1 MSDPEETL
9 KYSLTLNNFQRFETA
24 LRNGARAQKYD
35 ENGICIYEM
44 CLQRPNSRE
53 FIEACLRNGC
63 TADYVNEGLQKAAI
77 NYAAD
82 SACSANILALL
93 NCNTNLQLDHE
104 YAGLTPLNALAKR
117 LTNDNVNDL
126 DIAIFELLC
135 RGASPNIPDKNDI
148 TPLHYIVMKSDLDD
162 IKKKRLINRFLKE
175 KTLDLDRFR
184 NGQLRQLLREQYPNL
199 ILPEPHSK
207 NRTWDITYDQLF
219 NALRYGNE
227 NNFIAM
233 SAHYNGDDN
242 DILNLLK
249 ECITRGRLQS
259 FDELLRARNN
269 LNINKGFAGDKK
281 LTLIELSL
289 IHGNWHTLEK
299 LLNHQELKWP
309 SDKLMLINLMGRLD
323 ELPVNEYC
331 DYWKCFHLLVQSKHV
346 DINETDESGHTPLH
360 YAAQYRHADAVHS
373 LLAKGAH
380 LGAINEFKEMPLAD
394 IDAVWLEMYFNQ
406 CITTRSKSRA
416 DRSFEIIMDFKN
428 LDLSAIDYMA
438 ETKHLRSLLKHPL
451 ITSFILFKWSL
462 YCGFFYFHLIMHTIF
477 TVSFFIHAYFRFSEP
492 QNESIW
498 TLWVIYICLVYLTFC
513 EIVTLCIRLS
523 QKRCFTFGIWLWRC
537 ILYSLLNIV
546 LIVLSYISI
555 HISNV
560 ENQRTC
566 TAYAIF
572 ITILCF
578 SHLLGALP
586 YQNSISTHILM
597 LRETSKNYIKIL
609 LFYSIYFIE
618 SEIEK
623 DLAAIYDADRLER
636 KSLVLWRRPL
646 ITIMYSFV
654 EACEL
659 ILIFTVKLL
668 NKWFIAI
675 AFVGCLIF
683 FVPGPH
689 EVYMAICKRNLGF
702 ILYWLGLG
710 VVSSAGFGTGVHS
723 FLLYLGPHIASV
735 ALAAYEC
742 RTLELPSPPYPEEKI
757 CPDEP
762 YAKLSNICMLAILG
776 KVWPEALLWGI
787 GTALG
792 EMPPYFMARPQRAP
806 GEYMDGIEK
815 LEWRA
820 QHRLNGNLNVLDRA
834 KLHMGHAVQRSGFLG
849 ILLFASIPNP
859 LYDLI
864 GLTCGHFLIPFW
876 KFFIATLIGKAFIK
890 ATIQQ
895 IVVIVAFSDDLVS
908 RLIHGLGQVPM
919 VGPHIQAPIRQL
931 LRSTKQRMHNNG
943 QHDNNTSSLDFIAGV
958 FQICALLMIAYFIIS
973 TVNCLAQRHYRRL
986 KETQRKLQTVS
997 MVIEEIEHN
1006 STTQESSSHQE
1017 ITNTD
1022 ENDKTRAEILN
1033 EN

>member
-1 MSDPEETL
+1 
-9 KYSLTLNNFQRFETA
+9 
-24 LRNGARAQKYD
+24 
-35 ENGICIYEM
+35 
-44 CLQRPNSRE
+44 
-53 FIEACLRNGC
+53 
-63 TADYVNEGLQKAAI
+63 
-77 NYAAD
+77 
-82 SACSANILALL
+82 
-93 NCNTNLQLDHE
+93 
-104 YAGLTPLNALAKR
+104 
-117 LTNDNVNDL
+117 
-126 DIAIFELLC
+126 
-135 RGASPNIPDKNDI
+135 
-148 TPLHYIVMKSDLDD
+148 MKSDLDD

-451 ITSFILFKWSL
+451 ITSFILFKW
-462 YCGFFYFHLIMHTIF
+462 I
-477 TVSFFIHAYFRFSEP
+477 
-492 QNESIW
+492 
-498 TLWVIYICLVYLTFC
+498 
-513 EIVTLCIRLS
+513 
-523 QKRCFTFGIWLWRC
+523 
-537 ILYSLLNIV
+537 
-546 LIVLSYISI
+546 
-555 HISNV
+555 
-560 ENQRTC
+560 
-566 TAYAIF
+566 
-572 ITILCF
+572 
-578 SHLLGALP
+578 
-586 YQNSISTHILM
+586 
-597 LRETSKNYIKIL
+597 
-609 LFYSIYFIE
+609 IE